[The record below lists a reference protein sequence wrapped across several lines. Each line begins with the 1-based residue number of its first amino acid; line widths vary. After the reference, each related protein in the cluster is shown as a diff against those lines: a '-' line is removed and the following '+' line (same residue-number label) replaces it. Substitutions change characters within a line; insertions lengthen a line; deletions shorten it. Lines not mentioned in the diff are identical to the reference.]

1 MQNVHKSLILGAV
14 VMTMASSATLSQQPA
29 PRPQAAPQATQQTA
43 PVQSELPQSTTATY
57 ANWVVQ
63 CQTRSGQSP
72 EKVCEMAQ
80 VTQMQNSSAPFSRVA
95 VAQPVKGQPVRL
107 IVQLPV
113 NASFAANVKIQTGDS
128 DPGIAAP
135 FARCVPGGCFA
146 EFDLKDDMLKK
157 FRASS
162 ATGKLTFAD
171 AGGHDVSVPVSF
183 SGFAQAF
190 DALAKE

>member
-1 MQNVHKSLILGAV
+1 MQNAYKSLILAATAMTLTSGA
-14 VMTMASSATLSQQPA
+14 ALSQQSA
-29 PRPQAAPQATQQTA
+29 PRPQAAPQVA
-43 PVQSELPQSTTATY
+43 PAPAPTDAPQSTTATY

-63 CQTRSGQSP
+63 CVTRTGQSP
-72 EKVCEMAQ
+72 EKMCEMAQ
-80 VTQMQNSSAPFSRVA
+80 TTQMQNSNSPFSRVT
-95 VAQPVKGQPVRL
+95 VAQQVKGQPVRL
-107 IVQLPV
+107 MVQVPV
-113 NASFAANVKIQTGDS
+113 NASFAGNVKIQTGDT

-157 FRASS
+157 FRGSS
-162 ATGKLTFAD
+162 STGKLTFAD
-171 AGGHDVSVPVSF
+171 AGGHDVSVPLSF